1 MGGAARGNGSPLQ
14 GFGVSPTPPQADA
27 QGWYESAPLG
37 LNANLLGLTG
47 TCFPRAEQC
56 SALRH
61 TAPRVSISVSV
72 STMNENKQP
81 SLLESIAGTAVLL
94 LVLLLVGVVVVGIPF
109 LIFEGIARLAF
120 PVPSGATPELQ
131 QSVARQRELL
141 VRGLFITCGL
151 VFLAWW
157 MLTH

>member
-1 MGGAARGNGSPLQ
+1 MEVSSSARKDFLCQQRESYLLGATLDILR
-14 GFGVSPTPPQADA
+14 
-27 QGWYESAPLG
+27 G
-37 LNANLLGLTG
+37 LN
-47 TCFPRAEQC
+47 
-56 SALRH
+56 
-61 TAPRVSISVSV
+61 VSNA
-72 STMNENKQP
+72 TMNEQKQP
-81 SLLESIAGTAVLL
+81 SLLDSIAGTAALL
-94 LVLLLVGVVVVGIPF
+94 LVLLLVAVVVGGIPF

-141 VRGLFITCGL
+141 VRGLFITFGL